1 MKGETVNITHLC
13 KFGWYDWVYL
23 RDNAVT
29 YPNDKWVLGTWL
41 GPQFKDNGRC
51 VYRSSYRHL
60 TEDEPNRLEEKKKKE
75 SYDQL
80 IHSKLGSP
88 ELQRTLKRIIQ
99 LLSMSCMKMMIGM
112 VFLMP
117 GNARMNQLPSHMTHI
132 LVLKINVNI
141 DCKFNEVPN
150 LLGEK
155 DILDCNTR
163 QSVALFV
170 CFLKIVVCKDD
181 DFSVLT
187 DYKFINENIEKCT
200 MMYRAAM
207 GYGIDCYNNQT
218 LLIWLVTTIFDWMG
232 LNCYI

>member
-1 MKGETVNITHLC
+1 MLGKHAHIFMDHGKAVDIVGYDKSKWTLASKGRTFSANNVFELNGEVPTTVMKGETVNITHLC
-13 KFGWYDWVYL
+13 KFGWYDWVYF

-170 CFLKIVVCKDD
+170 CF
-181 DFSVLT
+181 
-187 DYKFINENIEKCT
+187 
-200 MMYRAAM
+200 
-207 GYGIDCYNNQT
+207 YNSCVQR
-218 LLIWLVTTIFDWMG
+218 
-232 LNCYI
+232 